1 MKAALSFRKNPQ
13 LQSQR
18 RDSSTGVR
26 VMRGFGNVT
35 QNNF

>member
-18 RDSSTGVR
+18 RDSSTGEC
-26 VMRGFGNVT
+26 VMRAFGVELQENS
-35 QNNF
+35 